1 MLLRHF
7 FTHQSK
13 LIMLMLIAVI
23 NLSAAGFYR
32 HYKTQITQVVETV
45 SSQSN
50 EVNNTLLAE
59 HELQFVQHANWL
71 TLTINTSAGKVT
83 PTNVM
88 ANYWLLLALVNVLL
102 VSMLALRMLT
112 LRVRDDVAA
121 KPLLPKLTTTDQ
133 TTFEINQ
140 ALLGTKLKS
149 SNSDQ
154 LFALIESSRL
164 ESAYDYCRRVLA
176 AELNHASVSL
186 KKIND
191 HRMTLTLAASEG
203 EDKRC
208 HGVLRQIANSQY
220 NCKIGYCHY
229 HGEVKQLYVYQLAEA
244 ALAVVKAKPRV
255 QIHAIEYNSTNIGL
269 FNLAVD
275 ELLEYI
281 KQKQFFILFQPVFS
295 LYNDSI
301 LQHEAL
307 LRVRHEEL
315 GVLNGR
321 QFFCQIYG
329 VEQQREIDFAI
340 VENIVAT
347 LAYEKQIEQV
357 SINLSA
363 AIWLDTNALKKVI
376 SMVHKVSCQ
385 FVFELSEKDYVFYIK
400 ELDESLKLIK
410 QNGLSVMIDKVEHAL
425 MHADLHPVVKAIKFS
440 TELVHGIEQ
449 NITQQEQI
457 KQLCRYAKINGL
469 QVYASGV
476 ETASEL
482 QFLKRFPILGAQG
495 YYFSKPL
502 QQFAL
507 FKQN

>member
-1 MLLRHF
+1 MHWRHF
-7 FTHQSK
+7 FMHQST
-13 LIMLMLIAVI
+13 LVILLFAVVI
-23 NLSAAGFYR
+23 NLSAVGFYR
-32 HYKTQITQVVETV
+32 DYKVQTQTLVANL
-45 SSQSN
+45 SSQTETLTNEQLGVFGLQTSN
-50 EVNNTLLAE
+50 HFEWYRLVISTSQGDVSPNGLVAYFWLWLTFANTLL
-59 HELQFVQHANWL
+59 L
-71 TLTINTSAGKVT
+71 AG
-83 PTNVM
+83 
-88 ANYWLLLALVNVLL
+88 LLLQRTRQSHN
-102 VSMLALRMLT
+102 
-112 LRVRDDVAA
+112 DDST
-121 KPLLPKLTTTDQ
+121 KPLLPKIVSAGDQ

-149 SNSDQ
+149 TNTDQ
-154 LFALIESSRL
+154 LFALIESSKL

-176 AELNHASVSL
+176 TELNHASISL

-191 HRMTLTLAASEG
+191 HRMTLTLAASPG

-208 HGVLRQIANSQY
+208 HAVLRQISNSQY

-244 ALAVVKAKPRV
+244 ALAVVKARPRV
-255 QIHAIEYNSTNIGL
+255 QIHAIEYNNTNIGL

-281 KQKQFFILFQPVFS
+281 KLKQFFILFQPVFS
-295 LYNDSI
+295 LRNDTI

-329 VEQQREIDFAI
+329 IEQQREIDFAI

-347 LAYEKQIEQV
+347 LAHEKQIEQV

-363 AIWLDTNALKKVI
+363 AIWLDVNALKKVI
-376 SMVHKVSCQ
+376 AMVHKVSCQ

-400 ELDESLKLIK
+400 EIDDSLKLIQ
-410 QNGLSVMIDKVEHAL
+410 QNGLAVMIDKVEHAL

-457 KQLCRYAKINGL
+457 KQLCRYAKANGL

-502 QQFAL
+502 QQFSL